1 MSDLLSI
8 GRSGVTAY
16 RNALSTVG
24 ENVSNAETEGYS
36 RRTVTLKEVN
46 ASGSQPLYKA
56 ATQFGGVST
65 ASIQRAWDEF
75 KATDART
82 TASDDGRA
90 DARLRWLS
98 TTETALDD
106 GAAGVGKQLTSV
118 FNAADALASDPTS
131 GAARSNF
138 LAAIDGAAG
147 AMRTATAA
155 LGRATEGLT
164 AEATQTVDQLNAN
177 LASLAQVNAAMVR
190 LRPGTAAYA
199 TAADERDRLIGQ
211 VAAKIGVDATI
222 NASGQATLSLSGAS
236 ATKLLDGQR
245 PAVLKVAASSDG
257 LLALS
262 IAGNGEADTPI
273 YPTSGALSGLID
285 VAATIADRRQ
295 SLDVIATQFATEIND
310 WQAAGLTDANLPG
323 GDLVTL
329 GADGA
334 ATIRLAST
342 ATTAGIAVASSTG
355 VANGNALDLGKL
367 RTATGTEKRWSAM
380 VTGQAQSVAS
390 AKSEAS
396 AAASRKDTAMAALD
410 DVTGIDLDREA
421 ADLLRFQ
428 QAYGASTKIIQVAR
442 ETLQSILDLI

>member
-90 DARLRWLS
+90 DARLRWLT
-98 TTETALDD
+98 TTETALND

-118 FNAADALASDPTS
+118 FTAADALASDPSS

-147 AMRTATAA
+147 AMRTAADA
-155 LGRATEGLT
+155 LGRASTGLSS
-164 AEATQTVDQLNAN
+164 EAVQTVDQLNAN
-177 LASLAQVNAAMVR
+177 LASLSQVNASMVR

-199 TAADERDRLIGQ
+199 TAADERDRLVGQ
-211 VAAKIGVDATI
+211 VAAKIGVDVTI
-222 NASGQATLSLSGAS
+222 DAQGQANLTLAGSS
-236 ATKLLDGQR
+236 ATKLLDANQ
-245 PAVLKVAASSDG
+245 PAVLKVATSSDG

-262 IAGNGEADTPI
+262 IAGGAEGDKPI

-295 SLDVIATQFATEIND
+295 SLDVIATQFAGEIND
-310 WQAAGLTDANLPG
+310 WQAAGLTDANAPG

-329 GADGA
+329 GTNGA
-334 ATIRLAST
+334 ASIKLATT
-342 ATTAGIAVASSTG
+342 ATTAGIAVASADGTG
-355 VANGNALDLGKL
+355 NGNALALGTL
-367 RTATGTEKRWSAM
+367 RTATGVEKRWSTM

-396 AAASRKDTAMAALD
+396 AAAARKDTAMAALD
-410 DVTGIDLDREA
+410 DVTGVDLDREA